1 MLVTLDIWRVRRR
14 GIALAFLYM
23 ALHRRV
29 RRLPGC
35 TFVKLLGTGTGRT
48 FTPRD
53 ADAQQWAILAVWS
66 DRESAANFRRSSF
79 PSAWA
84 RIAFEHAEF
93 DLTPLS
99 SHGRWSG
106 KEPFGTPAPR
116 TTDKPVVAITRARIA
131 WRKNLTFW
139 RAVPPVTM
147 SLHSSPGL
155 VEAIGIGEAPLGLQG
170 TFSLWRTDGD
180 LRAFAYKGAEHAEAI
195 RRTSIEGWYSE
206 ELFARL
212 EVERAH
218 GVLRGIAL
226 GAQERDGL

>member
-1 MLVTLDIWRVRRR
+1 MLVTLDIWRVHRRA
-14 GIALAFLYM
+14 IPLAILWM

-29 RRLPGC
+29 RRFSGC
-35 TFVKLLGTGTGRT
+35 DFVKLLGTGSGRT

-53 ADAQQWAILAVWS
+53 ADTRQWAILAVWS
-66 DRESAANFRRSSF
+66 NEEAATAFRRSGIHRSW
-79 PSAWA
+79 S
-84 RIAFEHAEF
+84 RVSSEHAAF

-99 SHGRWSG
+99 SHGQWSG
-106 KEPFGTPAPR
+106 RQPFGTPAAR
-116 TTDKPVVAITRARIA
+116 ATTKPVVAITRARIA

-139 RAVPPVTM
+139 RAVPPVTS

-155 VEAIGIGEAPLGLQG
+155 ISAIGIGEAPVGLQG

-195 RRTSIEGWYSE
+195 RRTSEEAWYSE

-212 EVERAH
+212 EVQRAY
-218 GVLRGIAL
+218 GILRGIELPLAL
-226 GAQERDGL
+226 EAK